1 MVLDVKSLVDAEAG
15 LISRRIFI
23 EEEIYQEELERI
35 FARCWLFLCHESQI
49 PQPGDFITTYMG
61 EDSVLVMRD
70 TAGKIGAFLNVCP
83 HRGNRLCRADNG
95 NASAFICAYHGWAFG
110 NNGDLQAVPNLQDAY
125 YDDLD
130 QSKWGLVQVAQLDTY
145 KGLVFA
151 TFDKDAPSLTDYL
164 GEMAW
169 YLDSFFDRREGGVEV
184 VGGVHRWIIPC
195 NWKLPAEN
203 FGGDAY
209 HVAWNHLSA
218 LTSGFTR
225 APAARQT
232 PGGGTISPGNGHCIL
247 AVGAEDYS
255 AAPVEIIQEYE
266 ESIRAETLD
275 RLGPRLEKMTPNV
288 GTVFPHLS
296 FLRGSSRSFRV
307 WHPKG
312 PDKIE
317 VISCQFVD
325 KAAPPEVKE
334 ALRITG
340 LRAFGPSGAL
350 EQDDMDNWEECTR
363 TNRGAVTPRY
373 ALNYQMGLGHD
384 RFDEELGAWS
394 SDFRI
399 SDSNPRYFYQ
409 QWARLML
416 ADTWAQVS
424 AG

>member
-1 MVLDVKSLVDAEAG
+1 MAVDVNSLVDTDSG

-23 EEEIYQEELERI
+23 EDEIYQEELERI
-35 FARCWLFLCHESQI
+35 FARCWLFLCHETQI
-49 PQPGDFITTYMG
+49 PKPGDFITTYMG

-70 TAGKIGAFLNVCP
+70 TSGEVGAFLNVCP

-95 NASAFICAYHGWAFG
+95 NASAFICAYHGWTFG
-110 NNGDLQAVPNLQDAY
+110 NDGNLKAVPNLQDAY
-125 YDDLD
+125 YNDLNL
-130 QSKWGLVQVAQLDTY
+130 SEWGLVQVAQLDIY

-151 TFDKDAPSLTDYL
+151 TFDKNAPSLMDYL
-164 GEMAW
+164 GEMTW

-184 VGGVHRWIIPC
+184 IGGVHKWIIPC

-218 LTSGFTR
+218 LTSGFTQ

-232 PGGGTISPGNGHCIL
+232 PGGGTLSPGNGHCIL

-255 AAPVEIIQEYE
+255 SAAEEIIQRYE
-266 ESIRAETLD
+266 ESIRAETLS
-275 RLGPRLEKMTPNV
+275 RLGERLEKITPNV
-288 GTVFPHLS
+288 GTLFPHMS

-325 KAAPPEVKE
+325 KAAPQEIKD
-334 ALRITG
+334 ALRVTG
-340 LRAFGPSGAL
+340 LRAFGPSGVL

-363 TNRGAVTPRY
+363 TNRGTVTRRHS
-373 ALNYQMGLGHD
+373 LNYQNGSG
-384 RFDEELGAWS
+384 
-394 SDFRI
+394 
-399 SDSNPRYFYQ
+399 P
-409 QWARLML
+409 
-416 ADTWAQVS
+416 
-424 AG
+424 

>member
-1 MVLDVKSLVDAEAG
+1 MAVDVNSLVDTDSG

-23 EEEIYQEELERI
+23 EDEIYQEELERI
-35 FARCWLFLCHESQI
+35 FARCWLFLCHETQI
-49 PQPGDFITTYMG
+49 PKPGDFITTYMG

-70 TAGKIGAFLNVCP
+70 TSGRVGAFLNVCP

-95 NASAFICAYHGWAFG
+95 NASAFICAYHGWTFG
-110 NNGDLQAVPNLQDAY
+110 NDGNLKAVPNLQDAY
-125 YDDLD
+125 YNDLNL
-130 QSKWGLVQVAQLDTY
+130 SKWGLVQVAQLDIY

-151 TFDKDAPSLTDYL
+151 TFDKNAPSLMDYL
-164 GEMAW
+164 GEMTW

-184 VGGVHRWIIPC
+184 IGGVHKWIIPC

-218 LTSGFTR
+218 LTSGFTQ

-232 PGGGTISPGNGHCIL
+232 PGGGTLSPGNGHCIL

-255 AAPVEIIQEYE
+255 SAAEEIIQRYE
-266 ESIRAETLD
+266 ESIRAETLS
-275 RLGPRLEKMTPNV
+275 RLGERLEKITPNV
-288 GTVFPHLS
+288 GTLFPHMS

-325 KAAPPEVKE
+325 KAAPQEIKD
-334 ALRITG
+334 ALRVTG
-340 LRAFGPSGAL
+340 LRAFGPSGVL

-363 TNRGAVTPRY
+363 TNRGTVTRRHS
-373 ALNYQMGLGHD
+373 LNYQMGLGHD
-384 RFDEELGAWS
+384 RFDEELGAWA
-394 SDFRI
+394 SDFKL

-409 QWARLML
+409 RWARLMQ
-416 ADTWAQVS
+416 ADSCDQV
-424 AG
+424 

>member
-1 MVLDVKSLVDAEAG
+1 MAVDVNSLVDTDSG

-23 EEEIYQEELERI
+23 EDEIYQEELERI
-35 FARCWLFLCHESQI
+35 FARCWLFLCHETQI
-49 PQPGDFITTYMG
+49 PKPGDFITTYMG

-70 TAGKIGAFLNVCP
+70 TSGRVGAFLNVCP

-95 NASAFICAYHGWAFG
+95 NASAFICAYHGWTFG
-110 NNGDLQAVPNLQDAY
+110 NDGNLKAVPNLQDAY
-125 YDDLD
+125 YNDLNL
-130 QSKWGLVQVAQLDTY
+130 SKWGLVQVAQLDIY

-151 TFDKDAPSLTDYL
+151 TFDKNAPSLMDYL
-164 GEMAW
+164 GEMTW

-184 VGGVHRWIIPC
+184 IGGVHKWIIPC

-218 LTSGFTR
+218 LTSGFTQ

-232 PGGGTISPGNGHCIL
+232 PGGGTLSPGNGHCIL

-255 AAPVEIIQEYE
+255 SAAEGIIQRYE
-266 ESIRAETLD
+266 ESIRAETLS
-275 RLGPRLEKMTPNV
+275 RLGERLEKITPNV
-288 GTVFPHLS
+288 GTLFPHMS

-325 KAAPPEVKE
+325 KAAPQEIKD
-334 ALRITG
+334 ALRVTG
-340 LRAFGPSGAL
+340 LRAFGPSGVL
-350 EQDDMDNWEECTR
+350 EQDDMDNWEEGTR
-363 TNRGAVTPRY
+363 TNRGTVTRRHS
-373 ALNYQMGLGHD
+373 LNYQMGLGHD
-384 RFDEELGAWS
+384 RFDEELGAWA
-394 SDFRI
+394 SDFKL

-409 QWARLML
+409 RWARLTQ
-416 ADTWAQVS
+416 ADSWDQV
-424 AG
+424 

>member
-1 MVLDVKSLVDAEAG
+1 MAVDVNSLVDTDSG

-23 EEEIYQEELERI
+23 EDEIYQEELERI
-35 FARCWLFLCHESQI
+35 FARCWLFLCHETQI
-49 PQPGDFITTYMG
+49 PKPGDFITTYMG

-70 TAGKIGAFLNVCP
+70 TSGRVGAFLNVCP

-95 NASAFICAYHGWAFG
+95 NASAFICAYHGWTFG
-110 NNGDLQAVPNLQDAY
+110 NDGNLKAVPNLQDAY
-125 YDDLD
+125 YNDLNL
-130 QSKWGLVQVAQLDTY
+130 SKWELVQVAQLDIY

-151 TFDKDAPSLTDYL
+151 TFDKNAPSLMDYL
-164 GEMAW
+164 GEMTW

-184 VGGVHRWIIPC
+184 IGGVHKWIIPC

-218 LTSGFTR
+218 LTSGFTQ

-232 PGGGTISPGNGHCIL
+232 PGGGTLSPGNGHCIL

-255 AAPVEIIQEYE
+255 SAAEEIIQRYE
-266 ESIRAETLD
+266 ESIRAETLS
-275 RLGPRLEKMTPNV
+275 RLGERLEKITPNV
-288 GTVFPHLS
+288 GTLFPHMS

-325 KAAPPEVKE
+325 KAAPQEIKD
-334 ALRITG
+334 ALRVTG
-340 LRAFGPSGAL
+340 LRAFGPSGVL

-363 TNRGAVTPRY
+363 TNRGTVTRRHS
-373 ALNYQMGLGHD
+373 LNYQMGLGHD
-384 RFDEELGAWS
+384 RFDDELGAWA
-394 SDFRI
+394 SDI
-399 SDSNPRYFYQ
+399 KLSDSNPSYFYQ
-409 QWARLML
+409 RWARLMQ
-416 ADTWAQVS
+416 ADSWDQVRFV
-424 AG
+424 

>member
-1 MVLDVKSLVDAEAG
+1 MAVDVNSLVDTDSG

-23 EEEIYQEELERI
+23 EDEIYQEELERI
-35 FARCWLFLCHESQI
+35 FARCWLFLCHETQI
-49 PQPGDFITTYMG
+49 PKPGDFITTYMG

-70 TAGKIGAFLNVCP
+70 TSGRISAFLNVCP

-95 NASAFICAYHGWAFG
+95 NASAFICAYHGWTFG
-110 NNGDLQAVPNLQDAY
+110 NDGNLKAVPNLQDAY
-125 YDDLD
+125 YNDLNF
-130 QSKWGLVQVAQLDTY
+130 SKWGLVQVAQLDIY

-151 TFDKDAPSLTDYL
+151 TFDKNAPSLMDYL
-164 GEMAW
+164 GEMTW

-184 VGGVHRWIIPC
+184 IGGVHKWIIPC

-218 LTSGFTR
+218 LTSGFTQ

-232 PGGGTISPGNGHCIL
+232 PGGGTLSPGNGHCIL

-255 AAPVEIIQEYE
+255 SAAEEIIQRYE
-266 ESIRAETLD
+266 ESIRAETLS
-275 RLGPRLEKMTPNV
+275 RLGERLEKITPNV
-288 GTVFPHLS
+288 GTLFPHMS

-325 KAAPPEVKE
+325 KAAPQEIKD
-334 ALRITG
+334 ALRVTG
-340 LRAFGPSGAL
+340 LRAFGPSGVL

-363 TNRGAVTPRY
+363 TNRGTVTRRHS
-373 ALNYQMGLGHD
+373 LNYQMGLGHD
-384 RFDEELGAWS
+384 RFDEELGAWA
-394 SDFRI
+394 SDFKL

-409 QWARLML
+409 RWARLMQ
-416 ADTWAQVS
+416 ADSWDQV
-424 AG
+424 

>member
-1 MVLDVKSLVDAEAG
+1 MIKDLEKLVDSDTG
-15 LISRRIFI
+15 LISPSIFSDR
-23 EEEIYQEELERI
+23 EIYDQELEQI

-49 PQPGDFITTYMG
+49 PNPGDFITTYMG
-61 EDSVLVMRD
+61 EDPVLVTRD
-70 TAGKIGAFLNVCP
+70 RTGKVNGFLNICR
-83 HRGNRLCRADNG
+83 HRGNRLCRAENG
-95 NASAFICAYHGWAFG
+95 NAGSFTCAYHGWGFG
-110 NNGDLQAVPNLQDAY
+110 ADGRLMAVPNSKDAY
-125 YDDLD
+125 YDELD
-130 QSKWGLVQVAQLDTY
+130 WDKWGLVLVAHLECY

-151 TFDKDAPSLTDYL
+151 TFDKSAPSLADYL
-164 GEMAW
+164 GEMTW
-169 YLDSFFDRREGGVEV
+169 YLDCFFDRREGGVEA

-209 HVAWNHLSA
+209 HVSWNHLSA
-218 LTSGFTR
+218 LTSGFTQ

-247 AVGAEDYS
+247 AVGADDYA
-255 AAPVEIIQEYE
+255 AAPEEIIQEYE

-275 RLGPRLEKMTPNV
+275 RLGPRLERMTPNV
-288 GTVFPHLS
+288 GTVFPNMS

-334 ALRITG
+334 ALRVTG
-340 LRAFGPSGAL
+340 LRAFGPAGAL

-363 TNRGAVTPRY
+363 VNRGAVTRRY
-373 ALNYQMGLGHD
+373 SLNYQMGLGHD

-394 SDFRI
+394 SDFRF

-409 QWARLML
+409 RWADLMQ
-416 ADTWAQVS
+416 ADTWDQV
-424 AG
+424 

>member
-1 MVLDVKSLVDAEAG
+1 MAVDVNSLVDTDSG

-23 EEEIYQEELERI
+23 EDEIYQEELERI
-35 FARCWLFLCHESQI
+35 FDRCWLFLCHETQI
-49 PQPGDFITTYMG
+49 PKPGDFITTYMG

-70 TAGKIGAFLNVCP
+70 TSGRVGAFLNVCP

-95 NASAFICAYHGWAFG
+95 NASAFICAYHGWTFG
-110 NNGDLQAVPNLQDAY
+110 NDGNLKAVPNLQDAY
-125 YDDLD
+125 YNDLNL
-130 QSKWGLVQVAQLDTY
+130 SKWGLVQVAQLDIY

-151 TFDKDAPSLTDYL
+151 TFDKNAPSLMDYL
-164 GEMAW
+164 GEMTW

-184 VGGVHRWIIPC
+184 IGGVHKWIIPC

-218 LTSGFTR
+218 LTSGFTQ

-232 PGGGTISPGNGHCIL
+232 PGGGTLSPGNGHCIL

-255 AAPVEIIQEYE
+255 SAAEEIIQRYE
-266 ESIRAETLD
+266 ESIRAETLS
-275 RLGPRLEKMTPNV
+275 RLGERLEKITPNV
-288 GTVFPHLS
+288 GTLFPHMS

-325 KAAPPEVKE
+325 KAAPQEIKD
-334 ALRITG
+334 ALRGTG
-340 LRAFGPSGAL
+340 LRAFGPSGVL

-363 TNRGAVTPRY
+363 TNRGTVTRRHS
-373 ALNYQMGLGHD
+373 LNYQMGLGHD
-384 RFDEELGAWS
+384 RFDEELGAWA
-394 SDFRI
+394 SDFKL

-409 QWARLML
+409 RWARLMQ
-416 ADTWAQVS
+416 ADSWEQ
-424 AG
+424 G